1 MAIFISYSQKDRKFA
16 DNLAANL
23 VRARHSV
30 WMDRWELNV
39 GDSLIEKIQSA
50 LTNSS
55 GVLVL
60 LSKNSVE
67 SSWCKK
73 ELNSTLI
80 RELEER
86 KTLLM
91 PCIIDD
97 CEVPLFLRDKL
108 YADFRTKP
116 DEAFDLVNRS
126 LLRISNSQQG
136 RVEAPKFH
144 TDWSVDWRSFQG
156 VQVFKWV
163 FVDHGH
169 DLPYVVLSVCTIRCN
184 DQASQAFRDAKARD
198 QHMNYLAGVLT
209 LMLEDIG
216 SDGLTV
222 VIEDVFEKAVSRE
235 FSRNEERF
243 SAIFSYRRLGID
255 TGLDTVFH
263 LDINL
268 KHALNHIRDTTFS
281 PPTGG

>member
-156 VQVFKWV
+156 V
-163 FVDHGH
+163 
-169 DLPYVVLSVCTIRCN
+169 VLSVCTIRCN